1 MPSPPA
7 LERYL
12 LETPWPAMS
21 VLVAAGLIV
30 AYVLWHRKPKGAMA
44 AAGAGV
50 LLAAGVY
57 LLAQQVV
64 TVREE
69 LQTRTEALIKAILAG
84 NVASAEPMIRDDLT
98 VTLLG
103 SATNL
108 GKPAVLEQIKGDV
121 AGRYGATNSRIAS
134 IGATLDGSSAARTQ
148 ADIRVE
154 SRMTS
159 GTLPTVWM
167 FHWQQS
173 TINGQPVWR
182 LRQLEAQQIG
192 LMPQGS
198 VRGF

>member
-1 MPSPPA
+1 M

-12 LETPWPAMS
+12 LETPWPAMG
-21 VLVAAGLIV
+21 VLVVLGFVV
-30 AYVLWHRKPKGAMA
+30 AYVMWHRKPKVAMA
-44 AAGAGV
+44 SVVGGV
-50 LLAAGVY
+50 LLAGGVY
-57 LLAQQVV
+57 LLAHSVV
-64 TVREE
+64 T
-69 LQTRTEALIKAILAG
+69 TREALQARTQTLINAILAG
-84 NVASAEPMIRDDLT
+84 DEAAAEPLLRDDLT

-103 SATNL
+103 SPTNL

-134 IGATLDGSSAARTQ
+134 VRAAMDGNTSARTQ

-154 SRMTS
+154 SRITS

-173 TINGQPVWR
+173 TIDGEQIWR
-182 LRQLEAQQIG
+182 VRQLEAQQIG